1 MAGNK
6 YCYRTAEMSDMETM
20 VRKNNIVSADRW
32 SPFPVSV
39 FVKQLKSGTLS
50 NMKEAQVRNIAYS
63 LQYLQFIELELKEL
77 KLHTVIA
84 KHLFKTFI
92 ITAMSII
99 EVIFDYIVQMNG
111 KQDTKEWQE
120 TELGTNEIEHNGKQC
135 KCKVVIMEKLP
146 KPETVEMKFY
156 KLIDLV
162 EQHRLIPFRTKG
174 YKDLRI
180 LKDIRNK
187 IHLSA
192 NEMKDS
198 DYYAVNETYY
208 LFAKQ
213 YLYFILTNP
222 GIGDPTTNVFD
233 FLKLSEDESS
243 KIDTYLVDMESE
255 KAIQTVGAY

>member
-1 MAGNK
+1 MVSNR
-6 YCYRTAEMSDMETM
+6 YSHRTSEMTNIETL
-20 VRKNNIVSADRW
+20 VQKNNIVSAERW
-32 SPFPVSV
+32 SPLPVSV
-39 FVKQLKSGTLS
+39 FVKQLKNGTLS

-63 LQYLQFIELELKEL
+63 LQYLQFIELELHEL

-84 KHLFKTFI
+84 KHLFKTYI

-99 EVIFDYIVQMNG
+99 EVIFDHLVLTNG
-111 KQDTKEWQE
+111 KQETKEWQE

-135 KCKVVIMEKLP
+135 KCKVIIMEKLS
-146 KPETVEMKFY
+146 KPENVEMKFY

-187 IHLSA
+187 IHLGA

-198 DYYAVNETYY
+198 DYYAVNENYY

-213 YLYFILTNP
+213 YLYYILTNP
-222 GIGDPTTNVFD
+222 GIVSTTTNVFD
-233 FLKLSEDESS
+233 FLKLSEVESS
-243 KIDTYLVDMESE
+243 KISTYLVDMEAD
-255 KAIQTVGAY
+255 KASQTVGAH